1 MCLTIRLSASY
12 STCLFIVLSK
22 ERAETT
28 ILRAS
33 AHSKK
38 GLSGSGPDVLV
49 QGFNNITRAFL
60 LNLILI
66 PIITPARYREG
77 TAFRGNSDREEALWR
92 STVIPIY

>member
-1 MCLTIRLSASY
+1 M
-12 STCLFIVLSK
+12 LSK

-66 PIITPARYREG
+66 PIITPAPRYQEG

-92 STVIPIY
+92 STAIPIY

>member
-1 MCLTIRLSASY
+1 MLIGTFLFPNEYYSFQTVPMCLTIRLSASY

-66 PIITPARYREG
+66 PIITPAPRY
-77 TAFRGNSDREEALWR
+77 
-92 STVIPIY
+92 